1 MPGFRR
7 PADLRI
13 EAHRRAAE
21 VRSVLRRRQMTRDLA
36 DAAVAKP
43 PQLPCNR
50 SSRRT
55 GGVMGIDRTVAGNPG
70 ARKAANDNDQLS
82 AFRRPNDELTFRDF
96 LVGKAEG
103 SSQQFT
109 LGLMPY
115 L

>member
-1 MPGFRR
+1 MEGHWQP
-7 PADLRI
+7 
-13 EAHRRAAE
+13 AE
-21 VRSVLRRRQMTRDLA
+21 VRRCTAPPPNEPRSR

-96 LVGKAEG
+96 LVGKAGG

>member
-1 MPGFRR
+1 M
-7 PADLRI
+7 
-13 EAHRRAAE
+13 
-21 VRSVLRRRQMTRDLA
+21 SRDPA

-55 GGVMGIDRTVAGNPG
+55 RGVMGIDRTVAGNPG

-82 AFRRPNDELTFRDF
+82 AFRRPNDELTFKDF